1 MIANQEILLFIIKRE
16 AISLKFKDIPCFQNS
31 SKYISPFLQN
41 ILMPLEVFR
50 YPREINRK
58 IQRIPILR
66 GI

>member
-1 MIANQEILLFIIKRE
+1 MTANQKKLQIINTRE
-16 AISLKFKDIPCFQNS
+16 PFSPIFKDILCSKNS

-66 GI
+66 G